1 MTPAP
6 GKQVGR
12 GNKSYRHGDKI
23 PEKMLEHF
31 KPENLVEWTP
41 PAVRLKKGL
50 AFKVNENEYKAGDK
64 IKPEDVDKINP
75 EFVEPAP
82 VMKKA
87 ETEQP
92 AVEDEILAEK
102 F

>member
-31 KPENLVEWTP
+31 KPENLVEWTS

-50 AFKVNENEYKAGDK
+50 ALKVGETKYKAGGE
-64 IKPEDVDKINP
+64 IKPDDVDKINP

-87 ETEQP
+87 EAEQP
-92 AVEDEILAEK
+92 AAEDDI
-102 F
+102 FTD